1 MEERE
6 GVGRRRKREE
16 EETEFSSCGCTS
28 RSTVF
33 IGGASFLM
41 AVVFET
47 AVYAAAGAQLL

>member
-6 GVGRRRKREE
+6 GVGRKRREE

-33 IGGASFLM
+33 IGSASFLM
-41 AVVFET
+41 AVVFKT
-47 AVYAAAGAQLL
+47 AVYAAAGTQLL